1 MPIFCFL
8 FAVGSWFISPV
19 LSGVMSCCLLYI
31 IKKGILS
38 RPDPL
43 EAGLISLPLFY
54 GFTILINVFSI
65 IHDGPKLLHMDN
77 IPLWMAATISL
88 SVASVLMLIIWL
100 FVVPRQRRTIKEEMK
115 TDKVSVNFN
124 IGESSGNIFQE

>member
-1 MPIFCFL
+1 M
-8 FAVGSWFISPV
+8 
-19 LSGVMSCCLLYI
+19 
-31 IKKGILS
+31 

-65 IHDGPKLLHMDN
+65 IHDGPKLLYMDN

-88 SVASVLMLIIWL
+88 SVAFVFMLIIWL
-100 FVVPRQRRTIKEEMK
+100 FVVPRQRRTIKEELK
-115 TDKVSVNFN
+115 AEKVSVNFN
-124 IGESSGNIFQE
+124 IGESSGNTYILRLFQTFYE